1 MKTTR
6 ESQFFLV
13 FRPLLHRCGIVFAYR
28 MVAHVREYTDL
39 IPFVQLRI
47 PVMDIVE
54 TMRFASLSWVIFVIV
69 WFFFEQYALFRP
81 KQQWYGS
88 FLQTRLLRVV
98 STGFIARLWFGY
110 VFTSWISRFVVI
122 VVALCSLFIIT
133 IMDWIRW
140 LIARWQW
147 ASLVYRLL
155 IVSDNAAQWAAISA
169 EFADHE
175 QYAVIALSTTQA
187 TQHTAPWDGSLIVGS
202 VPEKRL
208 SNWYQNA
215 RIHGKEVYQL
225 AEGHFLEDT
234 FGIPMTIGPLVVTAW
249 QTSPL
254 TERRRV
260 WKRGGDIILS
270 GIGLIVLSPLFALV
284 AIAIKRDSP
293 GPVFYTQPRVG
304 KQKKLFNFVKFRT
317 MFTHLSTGPW
327 FGGDEAQKLYEQ
339 LIASKQNVRTG
350 ILPKIAN
357 DPRVTRVGN
366 RLRKTS
372 IDELPSLWSVFVG
385 DMSLVW
391 PRPHLPR
398 EVDQYEARH
407 QKLFQV
413 KPWIT
418 GYAQLHGRDKVPFD
432 EEAKLDLRYIHH
444 RSLRLDRYVLF
455 ATIQVI
461 FKGK

>member
-1 MKTTR
+1 MNTTR

-13 FRPLLHRCGIVFAYR
+13 VRPLLHRCGIVFAYR
-28 MVAHVREYTDL
+28 IVAHIREYTDL

-54 TMRFASLSWVIFVIV
+54 TMWFAALSGIVFVVV

-88 FLQTRLLRVV
+88 FLQTWLLRVV
-98 STGFIARLWFGY
+98 STGFIAWLWFGY

-122 VVALCSLFIIT
+122 IAALCSLFIIT
-133 IMDWIRW
+133 IMDLIRW

-155 IVSDNAAQWAAISA
+155 IVSDNEKQWAAISA
-169 EFADHE
+169 EFVDHE
-175 QYAVIALSTTQA
+175 HYTVVSLSTSQA
-187 TQHTAPWDGSLIVGS
+187 LHYTAPWDGSIIVGS
-202 VPEKRL
+202 VPEQRL
-208 SNWYQNA
+208 STWYQNA

-225 AEGHFLEDT
+225 AEWHFLEDT
-234 FGIPMTIGPLVVTAW
+234 FGIPMTIWPLVVTAW
-249 QTSPL
+249 RTSPL

-260 WKRGGDIILS
+260 WKRGGDIVLS
-270 GIGLIVLSPLFALV
+270 GVWLLLLSPLFLIVALL
-284 AIAIKRDSP
+284 ITLDSP
-293 GPVFYTQPRVG
+293 GPIFYTQQRVG
-304 KQKKLFNFVKFRT
+304 KQKKLFRFVKFRT

-339 LIASKQNVRTG
+339 LIASKQNIRTG
-350 ILPKIAN
+350 ILPKIAD
-357 DPRVTRVGN
+357 DPRVTRVWKW
-366 RLRKTS
+366 LRKTS

-398 EVDQYEARH
+398 EVEQYEARH

>member
-6 ESQFFLV
+6 DSQIFLL
-13 FRPLLHRCGIVFAYR
+13 FRPLLHRCGIVFSYWS
-28 MVAHVREYTDL
+28 VAHLREYTDL

-47 PVMDIVE
+47 PTMDLSE
-54 TMRFASLSWVIFVIV
+54 TMRFAVLSGVIFIMV

-81 KQQWYGS
+81 KQQGYGS
-88 FLQTRLLRVV
+88 FLQTWLLRVML
-98 STGFIARLWFGY
+98 SGFIAWLWFGY
-110 VFTSWISRFVVI
+110 VFASWISRFVVI
-122 VVALCSLFIIT
+122 IAAALSLIVLT
-133 IMDWIRW
+133 LMDWIRGT
-140 LIARWQW
+140 IARRQW
-147 ASLVYRLL
+147 ARLVYRLL
-155 IVSDNAAQWAAISA
+155 VIWNETKQVASIAQ
-169 EFADHE
+169 EFVDHDE
-175 QYAVIALSTTQA
+175 YTVIWLTTTQA
-187 TQHTAPWDGSLIVGS
+187 ETYTDRRDGALIIWS
-202 VPEKRL
+202 VDNKWLHKR
-208 SNWYQNA
+208 YTDT
-215 RIHGKEVYQL
+215 RIQGKEVYQL

-234 FGIPMTIGPLVVTAW
+234 FGIPMTIWPLVVTSW
-249 QTSPL
+249 RTSPL

-260 WKRGGDIILS
+260 LKRGGDVLLS
-270 GIGLIVLSPLFALV
+270 WVWLLLLSPLFLIVALL
-284 AIAIKRDSP
+284 IKLDSP
-293 GPVFYTQPRVG
+293 GPIFYTQQRVG
-304 KQKKLFNFVKFRT
+304 KQKKLFRFVKFRT
-317 MFTHLSTGPW
+317 MFTHLSTGPG

-350 ILPKIAN
+350 ILPKIAD
-357 DPRVTRVGN
+357 DPRVTRIGN

-398 EVDQYEARH
+398 EVEQYADRH

-418 GYAQLHGRDKVPFD
+418 GYAQLYGRDKVPFD

-444 RSLRLDRYVLF
+444 RSLWLDRYVLF
-455 ATIQVI
+455 ATIKVI